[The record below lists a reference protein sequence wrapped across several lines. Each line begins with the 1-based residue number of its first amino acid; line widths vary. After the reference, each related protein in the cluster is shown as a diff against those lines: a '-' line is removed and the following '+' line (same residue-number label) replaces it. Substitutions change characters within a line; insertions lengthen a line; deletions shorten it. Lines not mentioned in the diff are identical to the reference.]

1 MKTPHKH
8 AELIK
13 AWADGADIE
22 HFSVPAR
29 LWMYTAHPAWNPENQ
44 YRIKPEVKPD
54 TEYWCRTY
62 EHSGGSI
69 FTPHLLSPT
78 EVQPANIKLTF
89 DGETGKLKSAEV
101 L

>member
-1 MKTPHKH
+1 MKPHKH

-44 YRIKPEVKPD
+44 YRIKPEPRPD
-54 TEYWCRTY
+54 VVYYGVFDR
-62 EHSGGSI
+62 SANGALLDAA
-69 FTPHLLSPT
+69 FTMFSD
-78 EVQPANIKLTF
+78 QGDQIKITF

>member
-1 MKTPHKH
+1 MKLTTHPFKSDLLTIT
-8 AELIK
+8 AEELKRI
-13 AWADGADIE
+13 ANGE
-22 HFSVPAR
+22 ELSVSALYVR
-29 LWMYTAHPAWNPENQ
+29 LEPE
-44 YRIKPEVKPD
+44 PKPD

-78 EVQPANIKLTF
+78 EAQPANIKLTF